1 MPAAV
6 DPHVARPWIERVQAG
21 GRERVEDEV
30 AIEEPLEIRV
40 DGTAVA
46 VTMRTPGED
55 EDLAVGFLAGEG
67 LIASPGGVVA
77 AGAAEGLP
85 PHNHHPRAAGGP
97 GPPPSAG
104 GGLRPAPPRGGR
116 REGWPRRR

>member
-1 MPAAV
+1 MAGAV
-6 DPHVARPWIERVQAG
+6 DPHVARTWMERVQAG

-67 LIASPGGVVA
+67 LIASPGDVVSAGPTEDFA
-77 AGAAEGLP
+77 AQTIDVRTTGRLRPRPAAERRFP
-85 PHNHHPRAAGGP
+85 PT
-97 GPPPSAG
+97 
-104 GGLRPAPPRGGR
+104 
-116 REGWPRRR
+116 